1 MISTSDFQSNSLDQV
16 KNSIERNGIA
26 IKGVI
31 DIPLV
36 SYTGEVQNV
45 NLKFYRP
52 ASQNVQLEAIFRPR

>member
-31 DIPLV
+31 DIPTV
-36 SYTGEVQNV
+36 SYTGEVQSV
-45 NLKFYRP
+45 N
-52 ASQNVQLEAIFRPR
+52 QQFRNALDLFGMSIIRHT

>member
-45 NLKFYRP
+45 N
-52 ASQNVQLEAIFRPR
+52 QQFRNALDLFGMSMIIQS